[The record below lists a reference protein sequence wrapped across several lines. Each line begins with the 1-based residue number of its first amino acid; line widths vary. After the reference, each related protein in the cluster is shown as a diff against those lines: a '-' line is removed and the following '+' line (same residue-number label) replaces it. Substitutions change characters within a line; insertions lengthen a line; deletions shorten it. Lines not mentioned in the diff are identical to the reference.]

1 MTNSA
6 RLNTNWNWLGR
17 YVAVI
22 VVSLILGAALG
33 SMPLF
38 AKTYLISSKLSAGQ
52 VARFLGYSTAL
63 VAFWILGQQLT
74 AVLRKQAGRWAVL
87 HNLILPAVTL
97 IVVSAMYSVLLLVLM
112 PMLDAT
118 LYKIYNW
125 TFILA
130 IIACA
135 IWLILAVLGQS
146 DALTEAFIGAA
157 SSSTVCAA
165 CGADNPADAFTA
177 SSAARACG
185 RNDRRTK
192 SDSDSRHGTLIP
204 CIAPCNL
211 NATKETSNPAF

>member
-1 MTNSA
+1 MRISRTAGKQHIIMCDEVIAVKKLSGFSSRQRASLNIRKMTNSA

-63 VAFWILGQQLT
+63 VAFWILGQQLA

-97 IVVSAMYSVLLLVLM
+97 IVVSAMYSVLLLVLV

-118 LYKIYNW
+118 LYKI
-125 TFILA
+125 
-130 IIACA
+130 
-135 IWLILAVLGQS
+135 
-146 DALTEAFIGAA
+146 
-157 SSSTVCAA
+157 
-165 CGADNPADAFTA
+165 
-177 SSAARACG
+177 
-185 RNDRRTK
+185 
-192 SDSDSRHGTLIP
+192 
-204 CIAPCNL
+204 
-211 NATKETSNPAF
+211 

>member
-6 RLNTNWNWLGR
+6 GLNTNWNWVGR

-33 SMPLF
+33 GMPLF

-52 VARFLGYSTAL
+52 VVRFLGYSTAL
-63 VAFWILGQQLT
+63 VAFWVLGQQLT

-87 HNLILPAVTL
+87 HNLILPVVTL

-135 IWLILAVLGQS
+135 IWLIMAVLGQS
-146 DALTEAFIGAA
+146 DALTEAFIGAP

-165 CGADNPADAFTA
+165 CGAGNPADALHCKQ
-177 SSAARACG
+177 CG
-185 RNDRRTK
+185 K
-192 SDSDSRHGTLIP
+192 SLQQ
-204 CIAPCNL
+204 
-211 NATKETSNPAF
+211 E